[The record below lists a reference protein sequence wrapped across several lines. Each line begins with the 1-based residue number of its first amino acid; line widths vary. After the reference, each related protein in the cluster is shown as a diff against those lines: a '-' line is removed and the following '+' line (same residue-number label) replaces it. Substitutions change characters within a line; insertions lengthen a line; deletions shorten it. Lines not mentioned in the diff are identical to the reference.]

1 MNVQVDHLQVFPYS
15 DEHDPLR
22 ICGGFRLDPISHLPG
37 ILRTKFLPRFIT
49 EANGMLQ
56 VDLTDQEIQQKRS
69 QSTIGT
75 YGPDV
80 RDHVPVFWHPRNP
93 ATYRMITSA
102 NTRGINVVFTEF
114 KANLIDVP
122 NIRLTSRHFLSRGF
136 GWLSDYDPTNIR
148 LEHISALR
156 KYFPGGKLH
165 RWTQTDGKPEASSYI
180 VHERGLLLQ
189 AELLVPGGIGLDL
202 ISALW
207 VSSQR
212 SADEV
217 LAMLSDAASKG
228 ALTPSRIVICP
239 DLFFAT

>member
-1 MNVQVDHLQVFPYS
+1 MFPYS

-93 ATYRMITSA
+93 ATYRM
-102 NTRGINVVFTEF
+102 E
-114 KANLIDVP
+114 
-122 NIRLTSRHFLSRGF
+122 
-136 GWLSDYDPTNIR
+136 
-148 LEHISALR
+148 
-156 KYFPGGKLH
+156 
-165 RWTQTDGKPEASSYI
+165 PEADEELAKFQELILDQDQPITESQRPEQLPIDLS
-180 VHERGLLLQ
+180 
-189 AELLVPGGIGLDL
+189 AELHIAGPDQASIEYRRILGRI
-202 ISALW
+202 AAE
-207 VSSQR
+207 R
-212 SADEV
+212 
-217 LAMLSDAASKG
+217 LAAE
-228 ALTPSRIVICP
+228 
-239 DLFFAT
+239 

>member
-1 MNVQVDHLQVFPYS
+1 MHVQVDHLQEFPYT

-22 ICGGFRLDPISHLPG
+22 VCGGFRLDPIIHLPG

-49 EANGMLQ
+49 QANGMLQ

-69 QSTIGT
+69 ISTIGT

-102 NTRGINVVFTEF
+102 NTRGINLVFSEF
-114 KANLIDVP
+114 KTSLLDVP
-122 NIRLTSRHFLSRGF
+122 NIRLTSRHFLSRSF
-136 GWLSDYDPTNIR
+136 GLLSNYNPTSTR
-148 LEHISALR
+148 LKHITALQE
-156 KYFPGGKLH
+156 YFPGGKLQ
-165 RWTQTDGKPEASSYI
+165 RWDQTDGKPEASRHI

-207 VSSQR
+207 VNNQR

-217 LAMLSDAASKG
+217 LAMLSEAASKG
-228 ALTPSRIVICP
+228 SLIPSRIVICP